1 MGDDLVVEPIARA
14 LCDEVAAA
22 LPGWVAR
29 CVREVAAAQAIALDE
44 AAAAA
49 IDEAGRAAVD
59 EVLPRLERLLATDV
73 DAQRTNPLQIVR
85 RAVAHPTAV
94 LRALGAQPVPR
105 DEFEQRAFPDDDYRL
120 SPAAWADLGPG
131 VHEAG
136 IVWGAWKAKTVL
148 DRRRG
153 RETR

>member
-1 MGDDLVVEPIARA
+1 MGEDLVVDPISRA
-14 LCDEVAAA
+14 LYDEVAAA
-22 LPGWVAR
+22 LPAWVDR
-29 CVREVAAAQAIALDE
+29 CIREVARAQAISLDDR
-44 AAAAA
+44 AATL
-49 IDEAGRAAVD
+49 IEQAGRAAAD
-59 EVLPRLERLLATDV
+59 DVLARLARLLGTDV
-73 DAQRTNPLQIVR
+73 DEQQANPLQIVR
-85 RAVAHPTAV
+85 RAVAYPTAV
-94 LRALGAQPVPR
+94 LRSLGARPLAR

-136 IVWGAWKAKTVL
+136 IVWGAYKAKTIL